1 MEDSVFTKIIKGEI
15 PAHRVYEDEKT
26 IAIMDIS
33 PIQPGHV
40 LVIPKTQVEDFYNL
54 SDEDYTALFKTVKK
68 VASKLKQV
76 FPGKK
81 KIALQIEGLDV
92 PHVHVTLFPIDN
104 ADQFRAPN
112 SASDPDHQALG
123 EMAAKLK
130 IS

>member
-54 SDEDYTALFKTVKK
+54 CDEDYTALFKTVKK

-92 PHVHVTLFPIDN
+92 PHVHVTLFPIDD
-104 ADQFRAPN
+104 AYQFRAPK
-112 SASDPDHQALG
+112 SASEPDHQALS
-123 EMAAKLK
+123 EIATKLK

>member
-1 MEDSVFTKIIKGEI
+1 MEDSVFTKIIKGEM

-68 VASKLKQV
+68 VATKLKQV

-92 PHVHVTLFPIDN
+92 PHVHVTLFPIDD
-104 ADQFRAPN
+104 AYQFRAPN
-112 SASDPDHQALG
+112 SASEPDHQALS
-123 EMAAKLK
+123 EMATKLK

>member
-15 PAHRVYEDEKT
+15 PAHKIYEDDKT
-26 IAIMDIS
+26 IVIMDIF
-33 PIQPGHV
+33 PVQPGHV

-68 VASKLKQV
+68 VAAKLKQV

-81 KIALQIEGLDV
+81 KIALQIEGLDT
-92 PHVHVTLFPIDN
+92 PHVHVKLFPIDN

-112 SASDPDHQALG
+112 SVSEPDHQALS

-130 IS
+130 MS

>member
-68 VASKLKQV
+68 VASKLKAV
-76 FPGKK
+76 FPAKK
-81 KIALQIEGLDV
+81 KIAMQIEGLDV
-92 PHVHVTLFPIDN
+92 PHIHVKLFPIDN

-112 SASDPDHQALG
+112 SASELDHQALG

>member
-15 PAHRVYEDEKT
+15 PAYKVYEDQKT
-26 IAIMDIS
+26 IVIMDIF
-33 PIQPGHV
+33 PVQPGHV

-68 VASKLKQV
+68 VASKLKAV

-92 PHVHVTLFPIDN
+92 SHAHVKLFPIDD

-112 SASDPDHQALG
+112 SVSEPDYQSLS

>member
-68 VASKLKQV
+68 VATKLKQF
-76 FPGKK
+76 FPAKK
-81 KIALQIEGLDV
+81 KIAMQIEGLDV

-112 SASDPDHQALG
+112 SASEPDHRALG

>member
-15 PAHRVYEDEKT
+15 PAHKIYEDDKT
-26 IAIMDIS
+26 IVIMDIF
-33 PIQPGHV
+33 PVQPGHV

-68 VASKLKQV
+68 VAAKLKQV

-81 KIALQIEGLDV
+81 KIALRIEGLDI
-92 PHVHVTLFPIDN
+92 PHVHVKLFPIDN

-112 SASDPDHQALG
+112 SVSEPDHQALS

-130 IS
+130 MS

>member
-54 SDEDYTALFKTVKK
+54 SNEDYTALFKTVKK
-68 VASKLKQV
+68 VATKLKQV
-76 FPGKK
+76 FPSKK

-92 PHVHVTLFPIDN
+92 PHAHVKLFPIDN
-104 ADQFRAPN
+104 AEQFRALN
-112 SASDPDHQALG
+112 SASEPDHQALS
-123 EMAAKLK
+123 EMATKLK

>member
-1 MEDSVFTKIIKGEI
+1 MEDSIFTKIIKGEI
-15 PAHRVYEDEKT
+15 PAHKIYEDDKT
-26 IAIMDIS
+26 IVIMDIF
-33 PIQPGHV
+33 PVQPGHV

-68 VASKLKQV
+68 VAAKLKQV

-81 KIALQIEGLDV
+81 KIALQIEGLDI
-92 PHVHVTLFPIDN
+92 PHVHVKLFPIDN

-112 SASDPDHQALG
+112 SVSEPDHQALS

>member
-40 LVIPKTQVEDFYNL
+40 LVIPKTQAEDFYNL

-76 FPGKK
+76 FSAKK
-81 KIALQIEGLDV
+81 KIAMQIEGLDV

-112 SASDPDHQALG
+112 SASEPDHQALG

>member
-76 FPGKK
+76 SQAKK
-81 KIALQIEGLDV
+81 RL
-92 PHVHVTLFPIDN
+92 PC
-104 ADQFRAPN
+104 
-112 SASDPDHQALG
+112 
-123 EMAAKLK
+123 KLRV
-130 IS
+130 

>member
-112 SASDPDHQALG
+112 STSEPDHQALG

-130 IS
+130 VS

>member
-54 SDEDYTALFKTVKK
+54 SNEDYTALFKTVKK
-68 VASKLKQV
+68 VSTKLKQV
-76 FPGKK
+76 LPSKK
-81 KIALQIEGLDV
+81 KI
-92 PHVHVTLFPIDN
+92 T
-104 ADQFRAPN
+104 
-112 SASDPDHQALG
+112 
-123 EMAAKLK
+123 MK
-130 IS
+130 I